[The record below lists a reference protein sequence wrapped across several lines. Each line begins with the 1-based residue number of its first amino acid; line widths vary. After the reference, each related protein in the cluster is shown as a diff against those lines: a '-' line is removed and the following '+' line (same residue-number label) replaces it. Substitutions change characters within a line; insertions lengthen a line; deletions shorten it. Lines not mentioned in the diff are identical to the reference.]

1 MRFVHHDTGDWVRPS
16 VGASYRTDPIVTEY
30 GSLAEIQDAFVRQTF
45 EWMLEIGEIVTSC
58 GSNVFQIRS

>member
-1 MRFVHHDTGDWVRPS
+1 MKFVHHDTGDWVRPS
-16 VGASYRTDPIVTEY
+16 IGASYRTGPIVTEY
-30 GSLAEIQDAFVRQTF
+30 DSIAEIQDAFVRQTF